1 MPKSA
6 TETDVVVGS
15 RVRARRKELG
25 LSQEKLG
32 ASVGVTFQQIQKYEK
47 GTNRIGASR
56 LQDIAYSLGVPVSF
70 FFPRAADGAEHDRDS
85 SETLHLLNSPGAV
98 ELLKAYNRIGDRAV
112 RKAFLNMAKAFAQ
125 ACPPDP
131 LRPELHS

>member
-6 TETDVVVGS
+6 TETDVLVGS

-70 FFPRAADGAEHDRDS
+70 FFPGAVDGFGRDIDSAES
-85 SETLHLLNSPGAV
+85 LHLLSSPGAV
-98 ELLKAYNRIGDRAV
+98 ELLKAYDQIGDLAV
-112 RKAFLNMAKAFAQ
+112 RKAFLNMARAFVQ
-125 ACPPDP
+125 ACPPEP
-131 LRPELHS
+131 RRPDLHS